1 MFLLIKLIKES
12 FIFAVTAIIVNKLR
26 TILSLLG
33 ITIGIFAIICV
44 FTVVDSME
52 SKVRNSIAS
61 LGDNVLFVQK
71 WPWAFGGDYPWWK
84 YMNRPLPTIKE
95 METIKKNSRYTDA
108 VTFVMSASKK
118 AEYQNN
124 SMENIQINGISN
136 EYEKVWSIE
145 LSEGR
150 FISELEFNSGKNVAV
165 IGSEIAKNLYE
176 NLNPIGKSLKT
187 LGRKVE
193 VIGIFKKEGEDSF
206 GGNNDNTIMLPVNF
220 IRNVLDIRSD
230 RVDPTIV
237 VKAKA
242 GVSNE
247 QLKDELTGLMRAIR
261 KLKPLAE
268 DDFAINETSL
278 LTKGFDSLFAIISI
292 AGWLI
297 GGFSIIVGGFGI
309 ANIMFVS
316 VRERTNI
323 IGIQKSLGA
332 KNYFI
337 LLQFLFESV
346 ILCLIGG
353 ALGLFLVYLG
363 TLFVSF
369 FLDFN
374 LTLTLSNVLMG
385 LSISAGIGI
394 ISGFIPAFVASRLD
408 PVVAIRTN

>member
-12 FIFAVTAIIVNKLR
+12 LFFAVTAIIANKLR
-26 TILSLLG
+26 TILTLLG
-33 ITIGIFAIICV
+33 ITIGIFTIICV

-52 SKVRNSIAS
+52 SKVRNSVAS

-71 WPWAFGGDYPWWK
+71 WPWSFGGDYQWWK
-84 YMNRPLPTIKE
+84 YMNRPFPTIKE
-95 METIKKNSRYTDA
+95 MELIKKNSRYTEA
-108 VTFVMSASKK
+108 VTFLMSSSKK

-124 SMENIQINGISN
+124 SMENIEIIGISN
-136 EYEKVWSIE
+136 EYEKVWNIE
-145 LSEGR
+145 LREGR

-165 IGSEIAKNLYE
+165 VGSEIAKNLFG
-176 NLNPIGKSLKT
+176 NLNPIGKFVKT

-193 VIGIFKKEGEDSF
+193 VIGILKKEGEDSF
-206 GGNNDNTIMLPVNF
+206 NNSNDNTIILSVNF
-220 IRNVLDIRSD
+220 VRNILDIRSD
-230 RVDPTIV
+230 RVNPTIV

-242 GVSNE
+242 GISNE
-247 QLKDELTGLMRAIR
+247 QLKDELIGLMRAIR

-278 LTKGFDSLFAIISI
+278 ITKGLDSFFFGLSL
-292 AGWLI
+292 AGWII

-353 ALGLFLVYLG
+353 ALGLLLVYLG
-363 TLFVSF
+363 TLIVSF
-369 FLDFN
+369 LFDFS
-374 LTLTLSNVLMG
+374 LTLTFYNIFKG
-385 LSISAGIGI
+385 LFISAGIGV

-408 PVVAIRTN
+408 PVVAIRH